1 MPMDIRRY
9 PRNWRKVS
17 FTLRK
22 AARWQ
27 CEWCGLPQGAPLP
40 RSGYRCILTV
50 AHLGAPYPDGRPGDK
65 HDKHD
70 LRRENL
76 AVLCQRC
83 HLNYDRRDHQ
93 AVQAFNRRQKRAQR
107 LRRIGQLKLI
117 EEGLT

>member
-1 MPMDIRRY
+1 MDMRRY
-9 PRNWRKVS
+9 PRNWRKASLV
-17 FTLRK
+17 LR
-22 AARWQ
+22 RNVGWR

-40 RSGYRCILTV
+40 SSASGYRCVLTV
-50 AHLGAPYPDGRPGDK
+50 AHLGTAYPDGRPGNK

-93 AVQAFNRRQKRAQR
+93 VTQAMNRRRRRAEQ
-107 LRRIGQLKLI
+107 LRRTGQLKWL